1 MNTHHNTDAKL
12 PAPVAALING
22 LNLSDKVGHTIALIA
37 VDDTGWP
44 RVALVSIGE
53 VFSATGTDIRLA
65 LHAGSGTT
73 AALTESRR
81 GLLTTV
87 VDGTHYR
94 IRVRTSR
101 IRLDEADP
109 LAYFDGTV
117 VRVDEDRV
125 PYAELTSGITYRLN
139 DPAAVINRWSR
150 QIDRLRSL
158 T

>member
-1 MNTHHNTDAKL
+1 MNTHHDDAKL
-12 PAPVAALING
+12 PAPVAAVING
-22 LNLSDKVGHTIALIA
+22 LDLTDKVGQTISLTAT
-37 VDDTGWP
+37 DDTGWP
-44 RVALVSIGE
+44 RIALLSIGE
-53 VFSATGTDIRLA
+53 VLSATGTDIRLA

-73 AALTESRR
+73 AAHTATGW

-101 IRLDEADP
+101 IPLDDADP
-109 LAYFDGTV
+109 LAYFHGTV
-117 VRVDEDRV
+117 VNVDEDRV

-139 DPAAVINRWSR
+139 DPVAVVNRWSR